1 MIFNWNS
8 FCCCNC
14 CSWNHAWC
22 LNRAWTTETK
32 PLLDDTMYNS
42 SQGGG
47 SLIPKWA
54 KFASYIRSRT
64 LTLTVAIVT
73 KMLSKIADVLRFFET
88 FSSLIPVAS
97 FASGCRHP
105 ALGTPE
111 GTPPRS
117 GWRRPCAHYAPS
129 IRYEKSLQNLKN
141 QWSQSIF
148 VRSPKIKTSS
158 PRSHR

>member
-1 MIFNWNS
+1 MKILATKRVFRQNS
-8 FCCCNC
+8 RKGQRQALIG
-14 CSWNHAWC
+14 SWFSI
-22 LNRAWTTETK
+22 K
-32 PLLDDTMYNS
+32 ILLLFHDFSEGD
-42 SQGGG
+42 GG

-54 KFASYIRSRT
+54 KFASHIRLRT
-64 LTLTVAIVT
+64 LTFLTWVIVT

-97 FASGCRHP
+97 FASGRRHP

-117 GWRRPCAHYAPS
+117 GWRRHCAHYASS
-129 IRYEKSLQNLKN
+129 IRDEKSLQNLKN
-141 QWSQSIF
+141 QRSQSIF
-148 VRSPKIKTSS
+148 VRSPKLKKLS